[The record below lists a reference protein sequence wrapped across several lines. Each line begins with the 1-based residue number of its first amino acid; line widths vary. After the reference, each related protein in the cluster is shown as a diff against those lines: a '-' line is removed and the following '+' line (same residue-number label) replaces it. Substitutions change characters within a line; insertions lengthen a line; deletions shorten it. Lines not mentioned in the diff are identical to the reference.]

1 MSAVN
6 AEDASKNADAGRGEA
21 ELGCLRGMKSMA
33 SRLDTSRVDCRTLR
47 RARSSTNDFARAPMA
62 FGK

>member
-6 AEDASKNADAGRGEA
+6 AEDASKNADPGRGEA

-33 SRLDTSRVDCRTLR
+33 SRLDTPSRTTLR